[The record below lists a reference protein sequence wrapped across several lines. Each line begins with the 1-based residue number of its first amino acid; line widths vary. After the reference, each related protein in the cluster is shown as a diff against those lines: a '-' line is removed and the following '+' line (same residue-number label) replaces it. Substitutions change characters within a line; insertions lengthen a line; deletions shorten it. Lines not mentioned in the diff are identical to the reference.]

1 MNICLLEVAM
11 CEKCRSSHFQSEGEI
26 KSLRTGRELKNF
38 RTGGGYRL
46 RSGGTFAEGVSAPL
60 NAMFWQR
67 KALWHHYLGKN
78 NCNTDIGQYLKK

>member
-1 MNICLLEVAM
+1 MNMCLLEVAM
-11 CEKCRSSHFQSEGEI
+11 CEKCRSSHFQSEEET

-38 RTGGGYRL
+38 RITDLGG
-46 RSGGTFAEGVSAPL
+46 SGGTFAEGVSTPL